1 MNERNP
7 VFSQWRPSLLS
18 VGDSPVG
25 QRPLAPA
32 SHAPAERG
40 LPAAYAECDQITRHN
55 SKTFYLATALLPRA
69 PRRAVRA
76 LYAFCRT
83 TDDLV
88 DVAGATRADLA
99 HWRAEVARPA
109 HLQRDPVLLCW
120 ADTRKRYGV
129 DSRFEQELIDGV
141 ALDLAPAR
149 YGTWPELA
157 RYCYLVASTVGL
169 LSLPLIGLA
178 RGVTF
183 AQAAPYAIQL
193 GIALQLTNILRD
205 VGEDAA
211 HGRVYLPER
220 DLARFGLTAEDVL
233 DGVADERFVAL
244 MQYEIARAHA
254 LFDAALP
261 GIALLAPTA
270 RPAVGAAALL
280 YRAILDR
287 IVAID
292 YRVHT
297 ERASTSGKAK
307 LLRLPGILWTVL
319 TLPPADFARAGALST
334 LAHGED
340 DLPAVL

>member
-1 MNERNP
+1 MNERNQ
-7 VFSQWRPSLLS
+7 VFSPWRPARLAVVDPPLS
-18 VGDSPVG
+18 
-25 QRPLAPA
+25 QRQATSTLPAATDAGLA
-32 SHAPAERG
+32 
-40 LPAAYAECDQITRHN
+40 AAYAECDRITRHN
-55 SKTFYLATALLPRA
+55 SKTFYLATRLLPRSS
-69 PRRAVRA
+69 RRAVRA

-88 DVAGATRADLA
+88 DVDGATRADLA
-99 HWRAEVARPA
+99 RWRAEVARPA
-109 HLQRDPVLLCW
+109 QRQRDPVLVCW
-120 ADTRKRYGV
+120 ADTRERYDV
-129 DSRFEQELIDGV
+129 DPRYEQELIDGV
-141 ALDLAPAR
+141 ALDLEPAR
-149 YGTWPELA
+149 YATWPELA
-157 RYCYLVASTVGL
+157 HYCYLVASTVGL

-220 DLARFGLTAEDVL
+220 DLARFGLTAEDIL
-233 DGVADERFVAL
+233 RGVYDERFVAL
-244 MQYEIARAHA
+244 MQFEIARAQR
-254 LFDAALP
+254 LFDVALP
-261 GIALLAPTA
+261 GIKLLAPSA

-319 TLPPADFARAGALST
+319 RLPPVDLAHAGALSA

-340 DLPAVL
+340 ELPAER